1 MANGAC
7 AVTSTD
13 DGDPASRPPSN
24 GSYRFV
30 ERVKASAGHSLPIS
44 LLIAV
49 LVTAAYYGLGRYSM
63 SLQQTNGGISVVWPA
78 SGLAIAAVYLGG
90 LWLAPSVVAGSLA
103 IGFTLHSSP
112 TAMIVM
118 AAAAGIEPIV
128 GARLLRRFGFDH
140 RLSRFADVIMF
151 VGLAAVLST
160 AVGATVGTF
169 GAWIGGSLEL
179 RHLATNW
186 RDWWVGDLAGV
197 LMPGALLMVAA
208 DAVGRRLS
216 LRRALEAVAVTVAV
230 GALSYWLLDSSDA
243 ASYLVL
249 PLLFLLA
256 FAYRQYGAVLGTGL
270 ISRIAVYLTAHGH
283 GPFLVAN
290 KVESLVRTQS
300 FVCVGAVTALL
311 VAAAMSERWLAAR
324 ALALL
329 AESEKALHE
338 SQRLARLGTFSLE
351 FGTHEWSWSDEVFRI
366 LGLDPATTD
375 AGSES
380 WRNYLVPEDVPRL
393 EAAAAKLY
401 LECGADVGTY
411 RVRRPDGQVR
421 HVEVRLDFERDPDAA
436 INAPPIRVRG
446 TLQDVTELT
455 SALERSTALFD
466 HAPYPILVIGDS
478 GTIRQCNRLAQRLF
492 AVDHEM
498 EIVGQPI
505 SQFVY
510 APDPAH
516 DDWHVLSGEDGA
528 RPVTELWGRRGDS
541 DEFPA
546 EVSLTWLPTED
557 GVFVSAAIRDVTELR
572 AAAEKLNFQ
581 ARHDALTGLPNR
593 LMFLEQLDL
602 ALARARRSE
611 RPLAVVFADLD
622 NFKLVNDTR
631 GHEVGDLL
639 LTSLTPRLN
648 AAVRQGDLIGRLGGD
663 EFVALCEDLDGE
675 ASAMEIAQR
684 LVESRNRTMLVAG
697 QEHQIQLS
705 AGVVLVSDAHGV
717 TARGVLRD
725 ADAAM
730 YAAKSA
736 GKGRVALFD
745 DGTRERMVEQI
756 AIESSLRGACRRRE
770 FELYY
775 QPVVALDDHTVR
787 QVEALLRWRHPTRGL
802 LRPLD
807 FLPVAESTGL
817 ISEIGAWVLEE
828 ACRQAVRWRPVD
840 IDGDGLPVSVNI
852 SAYELTRS
860 DLASVVSQALRT
872 TGLEPHRLVLEA
884 KEIALLEDEMIARRE
899 LGRLKALGV
908 RLVIDDF
915 GTGYSSLPALR
926 NLAVDGLKLDR
937 SFIQALDEGAGEGDG
952 AMFGA
957 VLSIATAL
965 EADVTAEGIETWDQV
980 DLLKRHGFKYA
991 QGYLFGQPMPAEQ
1004 ITTLIGGGTPG
1015 QPVVDYRSSAAL

>member
-1 MANGAC
+1 
-7 AVTSTD
+7 V
-13 DGDPASRPPSN
+13 
-24 GSYRFV
+24 
-30 ERVKASAGHSLPIS
+30 PIS

-49 LVTAAYYGLGRYSM
+49 LVAAAYYGLGRYSI
-63 SLQQTNGGISVVWPA
+63 SLQATDGGVSVVWPA

-90 LWLAPSVVAGSLA
+90 MWLAPSVVIGSLA
-103 IGFTLHSSP
+103 IGVTLHSSP
-112 TAMIVM
+112 ISMVVM

-128 GARLLRRFGFDH
+128 GARLLHRFGFDH
-140 RLSRFADVIMF
+140 KLRRFADVIMF

-160 AVGATVGTF
+160 AVGATVGTL
-169 GAWIGGSLEL
+169 GAWIGGSLQL
-179 RHLATNW
+179 RHLVTNW
-186 RDWWVGDLAGV
+186 RDWWVGDLTGV
-197 LMPGALLMVAA
+197 LMLGALLMVGA
-208 DAVGRRLS
+208 DALQRRLS
-216 LRRALEAVAVTVAV
+216 VPKGLEAIALTLIV
-230 GALSYWLLDSSDA
+230 GALSYWLLDSSNA

-256 FAYRQYGAVLGTGL
+256 FTHRQYGAVLGSSL
-270 ISRIAVYLTAHGH
+270 ISRIAVFLTAHGH

-311 VAAAMSERWLAAR
+311 VAAAMSERRLAAR

-329 AESEKALHE
+329 AESENALHE

-351 FGTHEWSWSDEVFRI
+351 FATNRSRWSDELFRI
-366 LGLDPATTD
+366 LGLDPSIAE
-375 AGSES
+375 ANSS
-380 WRNYLVPEDVPRL
+380 AWRDYVVPEDAPRL
-393 EAAAAKLY
+393 DAFARKLFQ
-401 LECGADVGTY
+401 ECGADVGVY

-421 HVEVRLDFERDPDAA
+421 HVEVRLDFERDADAA
-436 INAPPIRVRG
+436 VDAPPSRLRG

-455 SALERSTALFD
+455 SALERSRALFD
-466 HAPYPILVIGDS
+466 HAPYPILVIGDG

-492 AVDHEM
+492 AVES
-498 EIVGQPI
+498 EANIVGQPI
-505 SQFVY
+505 SRFVY
-510 APDPAH
+510 ALDPLH
-516 DDWHVLSGEDGA
+516 DDWHVLSREDGA
-528 RPVTELWGRRGDS
+528 RPVAELWGRRGDGN
-541 DEFPA
+541 EFPA

-572 AAAEKLNFQ
+572 AASEKLNFQ

-602 ALARARRSE
+602 ALARARRSA

-631 GHEVGDLL
+631 GHDIGDLL

-648 AAVRQGDLIGRLGGD
+648 AAVRQGDLVGRLGGD

-675 ASAMEIAQR
+675 ASASAIEIAQR
-684 LVESRNRTMLVAG
+684 LVDSCSRTMLVAG

-705 AGVVLVSDAHGV
+705 AGIVMVGDAHGV
-717 TARGVLRD
+717 TAHGVLRD

-745 DGTRERMVEQI
+745 EGSRERMVEQI
-756 AIESSLRGACRRRE
+756 AIESSLRGACRRGE
-770 FELYY
+770 FELHY
-775 QPVVALDDHTVR
+775 QPVLALDDRSVR
-787 QVEALLRWRHPTRGL
+787 QVEALLRWHHPTRGL

-807 FLPVAESTGL
+807 FMSVAESTGL
-817 ISEIGAWVLEE
+817 IAEIGAWVLEE
-828 ACRQAVRWRPVD
+828 ACRQAVRWRPLG
-840 IDGDGLPVSVNI
+840 IEGDGLPVSVNI

-860 DLASVVSQALRT
+860 DLASVVNQVLRT
-872 TGLEPHRLVLEA
+872 TGLEPQLLILEA
-884 KEIALLEDEMIARRE
+884 KESALLEDEMIARRE

-926 NLAVDGLKLDR
+926 NLSIDGLKLDR
-937 SFIQALDEGAGEGDG
+937 SFIQALDADGEDDG
-952 AMFGA
+952 AMVGA
-957 VLSIATAL
+957 VLSMASAL
-965 EADVTAEGIETWDQV
+965 DADVTAEGVETWAQV
-980 DLLKRHGFKYA
+980 AQLKLHGCNYA
-991 QGYLFGQPMPAEQ
+991 QGYLFGRPMPAEL
-1004 ITTLIGGGTPG
+1004 IETLIVNGGSRE
-1015 QPVVDYRSSAAL
+1015 PVAG

>member
-1 MANGAC
+1 
-7 AVTSTD
+7 V
-13 DGDPASRPPSN
+13 
-24 GSYRFV
+24 
-30 ERVKASAGHSLPIS
+30 PIS

-49 LVTAAYYGLGRYSM
+49 LVAAAYYGLGRYSI
-63 SLQQTNGGISVVWPA
+63 SLQATDGGVSVVWPA

-90 LWLAPSVVAGSLA
+90 MWLAPSVVIGSLA
-103 IGFTLHSSP
+103 IGVTLHSSP
-112 TAMIVM
+112 ISMVVM

-128 GARLLRRFGFDH
+128 GARLLHRFGFDH
-140 RLSRFADVIMF
+140 KLRRFADVIMF

-160 AVGATVGTF
+160 AVGATVGTL
-169 GAWIGGSLEL
+169 GAWIGGSLQL
-179 RHLATNW
+179 RHLVTNW
-186 RDWWVGDLAGV
+186 RDWWVGDLTGV
-197 LMPGALLMVAA
+197 LMLGALLMVGA
-208 DAVGRRLS
+208 DALQRRLS
-216 LRRALEAVAVTVAV
+216 VPKGLEAIALTLIV
-230 GALSYWLLDSSDA
+230 GALSYWLLDSSNA

-256 FAYRQYGAVLGTGL
+256 FTHRQYGAVLGSSL
-270 ISRIAVYLTAHGH
+270 ISRIAVFLTAHGH

-311 VAAAMSERWLAAR
+311 VAAAMSERRLAAR

-329 AESEKALHE
+329 AESENALHE

-351 FGTHEWSWSDEVFRI
+351 FATNRSRWSDELFRI
-366 LGLDPATTD
+366 LGLDPSIAE
-375 AGSES
+375 ANSS
-380 WRNYLVPEDVPRL
+380 AWRDYVVPEDAPRL
-393 EAAAAKLY
+393 DAFARKLFQ
-401 LECGADVGTY
+401 ECGADVGVY

-421 HVEVRLDFERDPDAA
+421 HVEVRLDFERDADAA
-436 INAPPIRVRG
+436 VDAPPSRLRG

-455 SALERSTALFD
+455 SALERSRALFD
-466 HAPYPILVIGDS
+466 HAPYPILVIGDG

-492 AVDHEM
+492 AVES
-498 EIVGQPI
+498 EANIVGQPI
-505 SQFVY
+505 SRFVY
-510 APDPAH
+510 ALDPLH
-516 DDWHVLSGEDGA
+516 DDWHVLSREDGA
-528 RPVTELWGRRGDS
+528 RPVAELWGRRGDGN
-541 DEFPA
+541 EFPA

-572 AAAEKLNFQ
+572 AASEKLNFQ

-602 ALARARRSE
+602 ALARARRSA

-631 GHEVGDLL
+631 GHDIGDLL

-648 AAVRQGDLIGRLGGD
+648 AAVRQGDLVGRLGGD

-675 ASAMEIAQR
+675 ASAGAIEIAQR
-684 LVESRNRTMLVAG
+684 LVDSCSRTMLVAG

-705 AGVVLVSDAHGV
+705 AGIVMVGDAHGV
-717 TARGVLRD
+717 TAHGVLRD

-745 DGTRERMVEQI
+745 EGSRERMVEQI
-756 AIESSLRGACRRRE
+756 AIESSLRGACRRGE
-770 FELYY
+770 FELHY
-775 QPVVALDDHTVR
+775 QPVLALDDRSVR
-787 QVEALLRWRHPTRGL
+787 QVEALLRWHHPTRGL

-807 FLPVAESTGL
+807 FMSVAESTGL
-817 ISEIGAWVLEE
+817 IAEIGAWVLEE
-828 ACRQAVRWRPVD
+828 ACRQAVRWRPLG
-840 IDGDGLPVSVNI
+840 IEGDGLPVSVNI

-860 DLASVVSQALRT
+860 DLASVVNQVLRT
-872 TGLEPHRLVLEA
+872 TGLEPQLLILEA
-884 KEIALLEDEMIARRE
+884 KESALLEDEMIARRE

-926 NLAVDGLKLDR
+926 NLSIDGLKLDR
-937 SFIQALDEGAGEGDG
+937 SFIQALDADGEDDG
-952 AMFGA
+952 AMVGA
-957 VLSIATAL
+957 VLSMASAL
-965 EADVTAEGIETWDQV
+965 DADVTAEGVETWAQV
-980 DLLKRHGFKYA
+980 AQLKLHGCNYA
-991 QGYLFGQPMPAEQ
+991 QGYLFGRPMPAEL
-1004 ITTLIGGGTPG
+1004 IETLIVNGGSRE
-1015 QPVVDYRSSAAL
+1015 PVAG